1 MRIIGGKFRNRK
13 IRFIKNF
20 YTRPLKDAVKENI
33 FNILE
38 HSHNLDVE
46 LKNSIVLDLY
56 SGIGSFGLECFSR
69 GARFIYFVEKN
80 KEALQNLKK
89 NIFSF
94 KIENQTNIYSGEVI
108 KYLEN
113 YKGDKK
119 FNIIFLDPPYKNND
133 FFDIL
138 NIIKKKNFLYK
149 RHVILLHREKNSK
162 NSITNKVYGRSEIF
176 FLKLS

>member
-119 FNIIFLDPPYKNND
+119 FNIIFLD
-133 FFDIL
+133 
-138 NIIKKKNFLYK
+138 IIKKKNFLYK

-162 NSITNKVYGRSEIF
+162 NSITNQLNVIKNKVYGRSEIF